1 MSQLRHARLAAGLS
15 QAALASAAGLSRQ
28 TVGAV
33 EAGQTR
39 PSVDAA
45 IALAMAVGRP
55 VEELFATS
63 PATSDAVLT
72 QTAGEDEGVLACR
85 VRGRLVHAPVAGA
98 LAFQGWPAANAV
110 IRAGRLSPLPGADLE
125 GFVVVGCDPALGL
138 AAAMLPQTGPRRL
151 IALAGSTDAAIE
163 AMRAGRA
170 HGALVHNRRDRLPV
184 APRGTLRLRL
194 ARWRVGLASRR
205 RVRSVEELCERRVRV
220 VQREAGASSQ
230 QAFVAAAAAVGLTPA
245 AGPRAA
251 GHLEVAQRV
260 ADGAPAG
267 VTMEPAALRYGLAFN
282 ALEEH
287 VAELWLDARSREHPA
302 VDALG
307 NLLRSSAFTQRIAL
321 IAGYEPTDPGSE
333 QRRVPC
339 R

>member
-45 IALAMAVGRP
+45 IALALAVGRP
-55 VEELFATS
+55 VEELFAAS
-63 PATSDAVLT
+63 PAASDAVLER
-72 QTAGEDEGVLACR
+72 AAAEGEGVLACR
-85 VRGRLVHAPVAGA
+85 VGGRLVHAPAVSA
-98 LAFQGWPAANAV
+98 LSSDGWPAANAV
-110 IRAGRLSPLPGADLE
+110 MRAGRPSPLPGADLE
-125 GFVVVGCDPALGL
+125 GYVVVGCDPALGL
-138 AAAMLPQTGPRRL
+138 AAAMLPQTGPRHL
-151 IALAGSTDAAIE
+151 IALAGSTGSAIE
-163 AMRAGRA
+163 AMRAGLA
-170 HGALVHNRRDRLPV
+170 HGALVHNEPGRLPA

-205 RVRSVEELCERRVRV
+205 RARSVEELCNRRIRV

-230 QAFVAAAAAVGLTPA
+230 EAFVAAAAAEGLAPP

-251 GHLEVAQRV
+251 GHLEVARRV
-260 ADGAPAG
+260 AEGAPAG
-267 VTMEPAALRYGLAFN
+267 VTMEPAALRYALAFN
-282 ALEEH
+282 SLAEH
-287 VAELWLDARSREHPA
+287 VVELWLDARWREHPA
-302 VDALG
+302 VEALG
-307 NLLRSSAFTQRIAL
+307 NVLRSSAFTRRL
-321 IAGYEPTDPGSE
+321 SLVGGYELPDE
-333 QRRVPC
+333 RRVRC